1 MNSNQVEALLSRRVG
16 VDDNGDPVW
25 IIWSGDEQGN
35 PVTGW
40 EPEKDRRLNITVGV
54 GAYQYTSLTVKQARD
69 LAINI
74 LDKVGV

>member
-1 MNSNQVEALLSRRVG
+1 MKPNEAAPISRRVG
-16 VDDNGDPVW
+16 VDAEGQPIW

-35 PVTGW
+35 PITGW
-40 EPEKDRRLNITVGV
+40 EPEKERRLNITVGV
-54 GAYQYTSLTVKQARD
+54 GAYQHTALTIEQARA

>member
-25 IIWSGDEQGN
+25 VIWSGDPQGK

-40 EPEKDRRLNITVGV
+40 EPENERRLNITVGV
-54 GAYQYTSLTVKQARD
+54 GAYQHTSLTVKQARD